1 MSKAKKVDFEAS
13 LETLEALVEEMEEG
27 NLSLEDSMKAFETGV
42 KLTRECQQALK
53 TAEQKVQLLMERNGE
68 LVAEPFEGDE
78 PE

>member
-1 MSKAKKVDFEAS
+1 MSKAQKVDFEAS
-13 LETLEALVEEMEEG
+13 LAALEALVEEMEQG

-53 TAEQKVQLLMERNGE
+53 TAEQKVQLLMERSGE
-68 LVAEPFEGDE
+68 LVAVPFEGTE

>member
-1 MSKAKKVDFEAS
+1 MSKAQKVDFEAS
-13 LETLEALVEEMEEG
+13 LAALEALVEEMEEG

-53 TAEQKVQLLMERNGE
+53 TAEQKVQLLMERSGE
-68 LVAEPFEGDE
+68 LVAVPFEGTE